1 MELHGYIPD
10 IGELDDQTPTSH
22 IEDKFSSSDWYRDIV
37 SYLLT
42 LQCPGDMTPSK
53 ARTLK
58 LQVVKYCII
67 EGKLYWKD
75 PLGFLLRCITKP
87 ETKHV
92 IKEFH
97 KWMCGGHH
105 AWEAITY
112 KILRAGY
119 YWTKL
124 FIDVNAKVKDDFRG

>member
-1 MELHGYIPD
+1 
-10 IGELDDQTPTSH
+10 
-22 IEDKFSSSDWYRDIV
+22 
-37 SYLLT
+37 
-42 LQCPGDMTPSK
+42 MTPSK

-58 LQVVKYCII
+58 LQAVKYCII

-97 KWMCGGHH
+97 KGMCGGHH
-105 AWEAITY
+105 AWGAITC

-124 FIDVNAKVKDDFRG
+124 FIDVNASQSLQPLPTFLWKEKFSCTTFGPSQNIGSFSIMGPGIHQRNTPTIKHSK